1 MAGFTDQASGPK
13 GQSVNPAHPVLTPE
27 LKAGLAALSS
37 TDDDADGLT
46 NTQEQWWCT
55 GCWSPTLK
63 SS

>member
-46 NTQEQWWCT
+46 NTPRLRPCV
-55 GCWSPTLK
+55 P
-63 SS
+63 